1 MQERYQVRANLT
13 QQAGYK
19 KRQMNQRFYLEA
31 YQRAGDRFLAARL
44 ECVFKVLETPE
55 DIALHNDMVKEIS
68 ALLMHEKYTKQ
79 WFIHRVAGVI
89 LHKTGDFYR
98 MVASNLR
105 LAAQK
110 GITSE

>member
-1 MQERYQVRANLT
+1 MRANLS
-13 QQAGYK
+13 QQANYK
-19 KRQMNQRFYLEA
+19 RRQQNQRFYLEA

-55 DIALHNDMVKEIS
+55 DIALHNDMVREIN
-68 ALLMHEKYTKQ
+68 ALMMHEKSTKQ
-79 WFIHRVAGVI
+79 WFILRVAGVI
-89 LHKTGDFYR
+89 LTRSGDFYR

-110 GITSE
+110 GVPSE